1 VKVVWKNRPLEFHK
15 DAMPAALAGMAAN
28 EQGRFWEFHDKTFA
42 SQPNIGRDRL
52 MQIAGEIGLDMKR
65 FEAAFNTAKY
75 KSDIDADIAEANGL
89 GASGTPAF
97 FINGRFMSG
106 AKPLNEFATII
117 NAELTRLNVPI
128 PPAAAA
134 AAQAPTAPPAGAVQV
149 RPVPPAAT
157 APVR

>member
-1 VKVVWKNRPLEFHK
+1 MVWKNRPLDFHK

-28 EQGRFWEFHDKTFA
+28 EQGRFWEFHDKVFA

-52 MQIAGEIGLDMKR
+52 LQIAGEVGLDVKR
-65 FEAAFNTAKY
+65 FETAFNSAKY
-75 KSDIDADIAEANGL
+75 KPEIDADIAEANGL

-97 FINGRFMSG
+97 FINGRFLSG
-106 AKPLNEFATII
+106 AKPFTEFAAVI

-134 AAQAPTAPPAGAVQV
+134 AAQATAAPPAGAVQV
-149 RPVPPAAT
+149 RPAPPAAT